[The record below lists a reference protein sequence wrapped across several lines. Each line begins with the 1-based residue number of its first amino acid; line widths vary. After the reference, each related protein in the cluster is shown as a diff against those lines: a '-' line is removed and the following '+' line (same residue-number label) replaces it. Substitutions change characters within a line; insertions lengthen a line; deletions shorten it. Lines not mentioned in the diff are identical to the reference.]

1 MTATTPRPALGGMV
15 PPRSVLPDVLPTDR
29 LNETGKP
36 LPAVREPL
44 RRIASWRN
52 AVTVAMLWA
61 EIGALFALATW
72 VDHPLGYLALFVF
85 MGPMFARLA

>member
-15 PPRSVLPDVLPTDR
+15 PAAAALPDVLPTDR

-36 LPAVREPL
+36 LPEVREPL

-52 AVTVAMLWA
+52 AWTVALLWL
-61 EIGALFALATW
+61 EIIAMFALAVW
-72 VDHPLGYLALFVF
+72 IDHPLGYAASW
-85 MGPMFARLA
+85 PAR